1 MQQNVSEATVFQ
13 NELDQWVTPKG
24 FVETYPQFTLPQLF
38 WVIRQR
44 KINGLEESG
53 AVTLFGR
60 KHYINK
66 LLFNQWFHSR
76 AS

>member
-1 MQQNVSEATVFQ
+1 MQQASFDAPGVQV
-13 NELDQWVTPKG
+13 ELDQWVTPKG
-24 FVETYPQFTLPQLF
+24 FIEEYPQFTLPQIL

-44 KINGLEESG
+44 KLNGLEESG

>member
-1 MQQNVSEATVFQ
+1 MQPASIGAPDVQV
-13 NELDQWVTPKG
+13 ELEQWVTPKG
-24 FVETYPQFTLPQLF
+24 FIEEYPQFTLSQIF

-60 KHYINK
+60 KHYVNK
-66 LLFNQWFHSR
+66 QLFTHWFHNR
-76 AS
+76 AR